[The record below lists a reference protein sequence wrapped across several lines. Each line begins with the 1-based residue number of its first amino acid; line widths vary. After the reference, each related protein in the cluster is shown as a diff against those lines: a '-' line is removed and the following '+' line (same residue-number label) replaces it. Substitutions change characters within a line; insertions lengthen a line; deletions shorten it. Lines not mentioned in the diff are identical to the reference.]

1 MRQYDFAF
9 SCGFQCGAS
18 MALREA
24 GLQFASYPFDWT
36 TVRSFP
42 AAAKI
47 IASDF
52 AGWLESPDN
61 LELIDVRRG
70 GLNKSVWLD
79 HVTGCGYVHDFSLFR
94 TFEEMYS
101 EVREKY
107 RRRIG
112 RLQKDLRRA
121 KTALAVCTEVPK
133 RGRAPDAELIE
144 GRRLLEERFP
154 GTKFDVLYFYPGD
167 GDPVPHV
174 VADGITAVAVEC
186 RTYENG
192 ELDHTVDTTRIARYL
207 RENVTVTDPRTEEEK
222 AQYLRDWTK
231 QDRARWHGR
240 NWLETFWIRTKYR
253 QYRRL
258 EKFLIEKRLVP
269 RERPLWA
276 LWEHPV
282 KGPVK

>member
-9 SCGFQCGAS
+9 SCGLQCGAS

-36 TVRSFP
+36 TVRDFP
-42 AAAKI
+42 AAARI

-61 LELIDVRRG
+61 LELVDVRRG

-79 HVTGCGYVHDFSLFR
+79 HATGCGYVHDFSLFR
-94 TFEEMYS
+94 PFEEMYP
-101 EVREKY
+101 EVCEKY

-112 RLQKDLRRA
+112 RLQKDLRNA

-133 RGRAPDAELIE
+133 RGRASDAELIE
-144 GRRLLEERFP
+144 GRRILEEKFP

-167 GDPVPHV
+167 GDPVPRI
-174 VADGITAVAVEC
+174 VADGIIAVAVEC
-186 RTYENG
+186 RTFEYG
-192 ELDHTVDTTRIARYL
+192 ELSPTVDTTRIARYL
-207 RENVTVTDPRTEEEK
+207 RENVRVADPRTEEEK

-240 NWLETFWIRTKYR
+240 NWLETFWIRTKFR

-258 EKFLIEKRLVP
+258 EKFLIGKRLVP
-269 RERPLWA
+269 RERPYWA
-276 LWEHPV
+276 LWERPL
-282 KGPVK
+282 KGPAK